1 MALCTHQFQEGIH
14 VRSSTI
20 VRAGAIVIA
29 VGLLAACESGSSG
42 DTASSSAEQAS
53 SPASDA
59 AQPFSPA
66 ISTEAPA
73 GTNEVASITWNLA
86 TGEPSSLDPAYSSL
100 ENISTVVGPMCEAL
114 QRFTTDYEVEP
125 ALATSIEHPDPTTW
139 IVRLREGVTFW
150 DGSPMTADDVVFSIN
165 RILNPELGSSWIGW
179 APQGATVEAT
189 DASTVTITL
198 PAYNS
203 MVESFFQTPAFMVVS
218 KAFAEKAG
226 AGFGTAAGGI
236 MCTGP
241 YKLGAWESGQ
251 SITLER
257 NDAWW
262 DSAAAPKVASVKF
275 TFAVDPAAQTAG
287 MVSGDINGQ
296 FTVPVSA
303 YEQLSQSGNM
313 LFAESLSP
321 TFVATLNTEG
331 PMGDLAVRQ
340 ALASS
345 IDYAGILETVYRG
358 AAAPLRA
365 LVPPAAY
372 GYAQDVYQPAYDA
385 LPEPTQDLEK
395 AKELAASSAKA
406 KDPLTLA
413 YFSLS
418 NEESKAATAIAD
430 SANSSGLNVQL
441 KPLDAA
447 AYGAVFYSPEARQGI
462 DALLL
467 TGYLDFPDPLQYYQ
481 YFAIGSF
488 YNFAGYDNQE
498 YTDLITQA
506 LGESDPQKKA
516 EYVVQAQQI
525 MVDDVFN
532 IPLVTS
538 YVSAYYGKD
547 LGGYL
552 PAQYFLY
559 TPWAAQLGGA

>member
-1 MALCTHQFQEGIH
+1 M
-14 VRSSTI
+14 RSSPI
-20 VRAGAIVIA
+20 VQAGV
-29 VGLLAACESGSSG
+29 LLAAAGLISACTGGGGGSN
-42 DTASSSAEQAS
+42 SATSEG
-53 SPASDA
+53 P
-59 AQPFSPA
+59 QPFAPA

-73 GTNEVASITWNLA
+73 GPNEVPSVTWNLS
-86 TGEPSSLDPAYSSL
+86 TGEPASLDPAYSSL
-100 ENISTVVGPMCEAL
+100 ENISTVVGPMCESL
-114 QRFTTDYEVEP
+114 QRFTTDYAVEP

-139 IVRLREGVTFW
+139 IVKLREGVTFW
-150 DGSPMTADDVVFSIN
+150 DGTPMTAEDVVFSAN
-165 RILNPELGSSWIGW
+165 RILNPELGSSWITW
-179 APQGATVEAT
+179 APLGATVEAT
-189 DASTVTITL
+189 DPSTVTITI
-198 PAYNS
+198 PEYNS
-203 MVESFFQTPAFMVVS
+203 MVENFFQTPAFMVVS

-226 AGFGTAAGGI
+226 ADFGTAAGGV

-241 YKLGAWESGQ
+241 FKLGSWESGQ

-262 DSAAAPKVASVKF
+262 DTAAKPKVASIKF

-287 MVSGDINGQ
+287 MLSGDIGGQ

-313 LFAESLSP
+313 FFAKSLSP
-321 TFVATLNTEG
+321 TFIATLNSDG

-345 IDYAGILETVYRG
+345 IDYAGIVSTIYRG
-358 AAAPLRA
+358 AATSLRA

-372 GYAQDVYQPAYDA
+372 GYAKDVYQPAYDA
-385 LPEPTQDLEK
+385 LPEPAQDLEK
-395 AKELAASSAKA
+395 AKELAASSTKA
-406 KDPLTLA
+406 KDPINLA

-430 SANSSGLNVQL
+430 SANSIGLNVQL

-447 AYGAVFYSPEARQGI
+447 TYGAIFFSPEAREGI

-481 YFAIGSF
+481 YFSIGSF
-488 YNFAGYDNQE
+488 YNFGGYDNQA

-506 LGESDPQKKA
+506 LGEADPQKKA
-516 EYVVQAQQI
+516 EYVVQAQDI
-525 MVDDVFN
+525 MVKDMYN
-532 IPLVTS
+532 IPIVTT

>member
-1 MALCTHQFQEGIH
+1 MKP
-14 VRSSTI
+14 STI
-20 VRAGAIVIA
+20 IRAGAVIIA
-29 VGLLAACESGSSG
+29 VGLVAACGGGSGGESTTEPAASTAGETAPDSS
-42 DTASSSAEQAS
+42 TAGE
-53 SPASDA
+53 SPEV
-59 AQPFSPA
+59 FSPA
-66 ISTEAPA
+66 ISTQAPA
-73 GTNEVASITWNLA
+73 GTNEVPAITWNLS

-100 ENISTVVGPMCEAL
+100 ENISTVVGPMCESL
-114 QRFTTDYEVEP
+114 QRFTTDYAVEP
-125 ALATSIEHPDPTTW
+125 ALATSIEHPTPTTW
-139 IVRLREGVTFW
+139 VVNLREGVTFW
-150 DGSPMTADDVVFSIN
+150 DGTPMTADDVVFSVN

-189 DASTVTITL
+189 DANTVTITI
-198 PAYNS
+198 PEYNS
-203 MVESFFQTPAFMVVS
+203 MVENFFQTPAFMVVS

-226 AGFGTAAGGI
+226 ATFGTAAGGI

-241 YKLGAWESGQ
+241 YKLGAWDSGQ

-262 DSAAAPKVASVKF
+262 DAAAAPKVASIKF

-303 YEQLSQSGNM
+303 YEQLSQAGNM
-313 LFAESLSP
+313 LFATSLSP
-321 TFVATLNTEG
+321 TFIATMDTEG

-345 IDYAGILETVYRG
+345 IDYAGIVSTIYRD

-372 GYAQDVYQPAYDA
+372 GYAKDVYQPAYDA
-385 LPEPTQDLEK
+385 LPEPTQDLQK
-395 AKELAASSAKA
+395 AKELAASSTKSQE
-406 KDPLTLA
+406 PLTLA

-430 SANSSGLNVQL
+430 SANSIGLNVEL

-447 AYGAVFYSPEARQGI
+447 TYGAIFYSPEARAGI

-488 YNFAGYDNQE
+488 YNFAGYSNQE
-498 YTDLITQA
+498 YTDLISKA
-506 LGESDPQKKA
+506 LGEADPQKKA

-525 MVDDVFN
+525 MVNDAFN
-532 IPLVTS
+532 IPVVTS
-538 YVSAYYGKD
+538 YVSLFYGKE

-559 TPWAAQLGGA
+559 TPWAAQLGGS